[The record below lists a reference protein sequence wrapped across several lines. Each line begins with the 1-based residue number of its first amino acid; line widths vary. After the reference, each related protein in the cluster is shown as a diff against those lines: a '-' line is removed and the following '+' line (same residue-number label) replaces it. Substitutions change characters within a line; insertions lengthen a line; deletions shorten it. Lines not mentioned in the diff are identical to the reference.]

1 MTPRPAMSNK
11 QRCRRKTARWRVG
24 ALALSLAGCAT
35 TEPAPADGSGSL
47 HIYYIDVEGG
57 QSTLFVG
64 PTGESLLVDTGNPG
78 ERDLGRI
85 LETLETAGVS
95 RIDHLWTTH
104 YHVDHVGALLALAE
118 QIPVGRFYDHGAPHE
133 DDRIVSA
140 DFLAAYETL
149 TLGRR
154 TTVAPGDVFELAGA
168 DIVTLVSN
176 GDVLESNL
184 PGGGGENPAC
194 AGVSPLDE
202 SGYFDSDNGASAGFL
217 LTYGRFRTVDLGDL
231 TWNGELALIC
241 PENRIGAIDLYL
253 TSHHGLRQSGSPAL
267 VHALRPRVAVM
278 NNGVRK
284 GGAPEAFRVLHEA
297 PGLEDLWQLHWSHNA
312 RLENA
317 PTMFVANIDDDA
329 VVAELLATEPVAR
342 SGPGPAGFAP
352 PPGGPGPGGPG
363 PGAAG
368 ANSQGHAP
376 AYLIHVEAHADGGFV
391 VTNTRNGF
399 SKSYPPESR

>member
-1 MTPRPAMSNK
+1 MKPWSAMST
-11 QRCRRKTARWRVG
+11 RLTSRRWPARWRAGV
-24 ALALSLAGCAT
+24 LALTLGGCAT
-35 TEPAPADGSGSL
+35 IELASDHGAGSL
-47 HIYYIDVEGG
+47 HIYYIDTEGG

-85 LETLETAGVS
+85 LETLETAGVN

-118 QIPVGRFYDHGAPHE
+118 QVPVGRFYDHGAPHE

-140 DFLAAYETL
+140 DFLAAYEAL

-154 TTVAPGDVFELAGA
+154 TTVAPGDVFAMAGA

-176 GDVLESNL
+176 GDVLESSL

-194 AGVSPLDE
+194 AGASPLDE
-202 SGYFDSDNGASAGFL
+202 SGYFDPDNGASAGFL

-231 TWNGELALIC
+231 TWNGELALMC
-241 PENRIGAIDLYL
+241 PTNRIGAIDLYL

-278 NNGVRK
+278 NNGTRK
-284 GGAPEAFRVLHEA
+284 GGAPEAFRVLHES
-297 PGLEDLWQLHWSHNA
+297 PVLEDLWQLHWSHNA

-317 PTMFVANIDDDA
+317 PALFVANIDDDA
-329 VVAELLATEPVAR
+329 VVAEVLTAEPVAPG
-342 SGPGPAGFAP
+342 GPRPAGP
-352 PPGGPGPGGPG
+352 PPGGFGPGGPG
-363 PGAAG
+363 ATRINA
-368 ANSQGHAP
+368 QGHTP
-376 AYLIHVEAHADGGFV
+376 AYLIHVEAQADGGFV

-399 SKSYPPESR
+399 RKSYPPEGR